1 MLISY
6 NSSVDRSMGWVG
18 QLSLQRGERAARLE
32 RVTFRTKGG
41 EGGEGIIQIY
51 IRKLKVMPVVSCL
64 VSICDSWFAPF
75 LSLLR
80 SSLLMVGSLTAGYH
94 LQVAHALVSDEY
106 CTSLDE
112 KDDLNIGAMNI
123 YESTMYSLSLDV
135 VHRLVAFPFSKR
147 GRLFPAL
154 AFMRILRRISKRAPY
169 FVNLNVYF
177 CVKVHL
183 LEVKHS

>member
-18 QLSLQRGERAARLE
+18 QLSLQKGGRAARLE

-64 VSICDSWFAPF
+64 VSVCDYWFRSPS

-80 SSLLMVGSLTAGYH
+80 SSLLMVGSLTAGHH

-112 KDDLNIGAMNI
+112 KDDLNIGAMKVQCI
-123 YESTMYSLSLDV
+123 PSLHLV
-135 VHRLVAFPFSKR
+135 RRLVAFPFSKR

-154 AFMRILRRISKRAPY
+154 AFMRILRRISKRAPC

-177 CVKVHL
+177 CAKVHQ

>member
-18 QLSLQRGERAARLE
+18 QLSLQKGGRAARLE
-32 RVTFRTKGG
+32 RVTLRTKEG

-64 VSICDSWFAPF
+64 VSICDSWLAPS
-75 LSLLR
+75 LSC

-112 KDDLNIGAMNI
+112 KDDLNRAG
-123 YESTMYSLSLDV
+123 
-135 VHRLVAFPFSKR
+135 
-147 GRLFPAL
+147 GL
-154 AFMRILRRISKRAPY
+154 AICSICTRRER
-169 FVNLNVYF
+169 V
-177 CVKVHL
+177 
-183 LEVKHS
+183 

>member
-1 MLISY
+1 M
-6 NSSVDRSMGWVG
+6 V
-18 QLSLQRGERAARLE
+18 RLE
-32 RVTFRTKGG
+32 ERVMFRTKEG

-64 VSICDSWFAPF
+64 VSICDSWLAPS
-75 LSLLR
+75 LSC

-123 YESTMYSLSLDV
+123 YESTMYSLSLD
-135 VHRLVAFPFSKR
+135 LVR
-147 GRLFPAL
+147 
-154 AFMRILRRISKRAPY
+154 
-169 FVNLNVYF
+169 
-177 CVKVHL
+177 
-183 LEVKHS
+183 